1 MAYTLASDGQVRSI
15 AGESQ
20 RYAPSEVSRPHFE
33 TQVTLSRTQL
43 YTVLA
48 GLEALITEHNSKKA
62 NEVKALWDIL
72 FYNYLDSRKD

>member
-1 MAYTLASDGQVRSI
+1 MPYTLTSDEQILSI

-20 RYAPSEVSRPHFE
+20 RYAPSEVTHPDSQA
-33 TQVTLSRTQL
+33 QVTLSRTQI

-48 GLEALITEHNSKKA
+48 GLEALITEQNAKKA

-72 FYNYLDSRKD
+72 FDHYLRSRKG